1 MSSVVTS
8 FKLRELFPIGSGGMG
23 TTHLACMSAMGE
35 FQRFVVVKR
44 LHEHALHD
52 EGSEQRLLAE
62 AQLAGFVHHANV
74 VGVQHVGVD
83 ERGLFLVL
91 DFVDGASVREL
102 LRAARPG
109 TIPEPIALRL
119 ILDCL
124 AGLQAIHDATDNQG
138 KRLGILHRDVTPDNL
153 LVGLDGVARVSDFG
167 IAKSR
172 YSAVQ
177 TAPMRLM
184 GKLPYMAPEYIEGGP
199 MGPAVDVYAAGVSLY
214 WMLAGH
220 SPWPR
225 LEEVQLLAWILSE
238 GVPPLPDRVGPQL
251 REIVAKACAMD
262 PEERYRTAQEMAH
275 ALESLGPQH
284 PIAQRLRVAEYLQAT
299 VGAASHALRE
309 RAAHALGVPSIPPA
323 VGLQQTPVLP
333 LRSSAPSL
341 RSSALS
347 LRSPASQDQCPTR
360 QIRLDDVARQLD
372 VASSG
377 GSSPL
382 DPESDARHVTAQ
394 RTSGT
399 FVGATLAHEPALA
412 PTSASIGGRA
422 LSVAV
427 IGTVALTLGLSS
439 WVGALDR
446 GPSASQELTWGA
458 APSPPPAAAPLP
470 SPELARASAE
480 TPGGDESVGAPQARR
495 APTTAPS
502 SGPLA
507 SSSPAQATV
516 APAPPTSGSVTSS
529 PVTSPSV
536 TSSPAVPAPAAPASG
551 RAARPAPAL
560 AAPAR
565 SAPAVAVSGRAAPA
579 PAAVPSGSPRRG
591 ETAGTAGI
599 SAPTVPPSGIIKR
612 NPYDAPR

>member
-1 MSSVVTS
+1 
-8 FKLRELFPIGSGGMG
+8 
-23 TTHLACMSAMGE
+23 
-35 FQRFVVVKR
+35 
-44 LHEHALHD
+44 
-52 EGSEQRLLAE
+52 
-62 AQLAGFVHHANV
+62 
-74 VGVQHVGVD
+74 
-83 ERGLFLVL
+83 
-91 DFVDGASVREL
+91 
-102 LRAARPG
+102 
-109 TIPEPIALRL
+109 
-119 ILDCL
+119 
-124 AGLQAIHDATDNQG
+124 
-138 KRLGILHRDVTPDNL
+138 
-153 LVGLDGVARVSDFG
+153 
-167 IAKSR
+167 
-172 YSAVQ
+172 
-177 TAPMRLM
+177 
-184 GKLPYMAPEYIEGGP
+184 
-199 MGPAVDVYAAGVSLY
+199 
-214 WMLAGH
+214 
-220 SPWPR
+220 
-225 LEEVQLLAWILSE
+225 
-238 GVPPLPDRVGPQL
+238 
-251 REIVAKACAMD
+251 
-262 PEERYRTAQEMAH
+262 
-275 ALESLGPQH
+275 
-284 PIAQRLRVAEYLQAT
+284 
-299 VGAASHALRE
+299 SHALRE

-333 LRSSAPSL
+333 L

-446 GPSASQELTWGA
+446 GPSASPELTWGA
-458 APSPPPAAAPLP
+458 APSPPPAAAPPP
-470 SPELARASAE
+470 SPRLARASAE

-599 SAPTVPPSGIIKR
+599 SAPTVPPSGIITR

>member
-284 PIAQRLRVAEYLQAT
+284 PIAQRMRVAEYLQAT

-333 LRSSAPSL
+333 L

-560 AAPAR
+560 AA
-565 SAPAVAVSGRAAPA
+565 
-579 PAAVPSGSPRRG
+579 VPSGSPRRG
-591 ETAGTAGI
+591 ETAGTAGV